1 MTTTHNQPV
10 RQIAAFALLSWLGA
24 FIHNMADLP
33 GLTLLSPENSVPAL
47 ITLVLFLAWW
57 RLPNKRLAPLVLLAW
72 AFFPQFLGG
81 GILSVFPFSFWPWNP
96 PQTLFHYSMH
106 ILYAVAQLPLIIAL
120 IRQLRANSHAQH
132 MVGEN
137 T

>member
-1 MTTTHNQPV
+1 MTTVSNNHG
-10 RQIAAFALLSWLGA
+10 RRIAAFAILSWLGA

-33 GLTLLSPENSVPAL
+33 GLTLLSPENSIPAL

-57 RLPNKRLAPLVLLAW
+57 QLPNKRLPTLVLLAW

-81 GILSVFPFSFWPWNP
+81 SILSVIPFSFWPWNP
-96 PQTLFHYSMH
+96 PQTLFHYAMH
-106 ILYAVAQLPLIIAL
+106 VVYATAQLPLIIAL
-120 IRQLRANSHAQH
+120 VRQLRANDHAQH
-132 MVGEN
+132 LMGES